1 MDADR
6 RFWLTHAIWPL
17 LLFVLLAAVAATTS
31 LDESIERAWAVDPA
45 TGHFIGN
52 GAGAWWAKALIHRT
66 GGEVMR
72 GLGALLLLLW
82 ACSFLGIPT
91 LRRWRRPA
99 GFLILSIALGTG
111 AVALLKETSNVD
123 CPRSLAEFGGQQPY
137 VRLFAERP
145 PSLPRAR
152 CFPGGHSSS
161 GFALFGLYFLCL
173 KRSRR
178 QALAALALAL
188 TVGGLFA
195 FGQEARGAH
204 FLSHDIWSAAIVWF
218 ACLGVFSLGYRG
230 QVWATEDDPC
240 TVDPVPDT
248 TT

>member
-17 LLFVLLAAVAATTS
+17 LLFALIAAVFATTS

-66 GGEVMR
+66 GGEVIR
-72 GLGALLLLLW
+72 SLGVLLLLLW
-82 ACSFLGIPT
+82 ACSFGIKA
-91 LRRWRRPA
+91 LRCWRRPA

-137 VRLFAERP
+137 VHLFADRP
-145 PSLPRAR
+145 NTLSRAR

-161 GFALFGLYFLCL
+161 GFALFGLYFVCL

-188 TVGGLFA
+188 TIGGLFA

-204 FLSHDIWSAAIVWF
+204 FLSHDIWSAAIMWF

-230 QVWATEDDPC
+230 QVWATGCGPC
-240 TVDPVPDT
+240 TVDAMPDT

>member
-1 MDADR
+1 M
-6 RFWLTHAIWPL
+6 
-17 LLFVLLAAVAATTS
+17 
-31 LDESIERAWAVDPA
+31 
-45 TGHFIGN
+45 
-52 GAGAWWAKALIHRT
+52 
-66 GGEVMR
+66 
-72 GLGALLLLLW
+72 LLLLW

-91 LRRWRRPA
+91 LRRWRQPA
-99 GFLILSIALGTG
+99 GFLVLSIALGTG

-123 CPRSLAEFGGQQPY
+123 CPQSLAEFGGQQPY
-137 VRLFAERP
+137 VRLFAEQAT
-145 PSLPRAR
+145 LPCPAR
-152 CFPGGHSSS
+152 DASPGGHSSS
-161 GFALFGLYFLCL
+161 GFALFGVYCLCL

-195 FGQEARGAH
+195 FGQQARGAH

-240 TVDPVPDT
+240 TVDPMPDT